1 LYPRRISGEE
11 WRREE
16 IKKGRE
22 GEEWN
27 GENKTPPNLNKTVDQ
42 LQNSTKLYS
51 ILLLY
56 EYSKRFRPAQLSV
69 EGGACILSV
78 ITAESHEY
86 TEVSFDVTSTK
97 NN

>member
-1 LYPRRISGEE
+1 VRSVRYRSVQPLPLHDARATILYPRRISGEK

-27 GENKTPPNLNKTVDQ
+27 GENRTPPNLNKTVDQ

-51 ILLLY
+51 ILLFYMNIQNVFVQRSLAL
-56 EYSKRFRPAQLSV
+56 RAGPA
-69 EGGACILSV
+69 
-78 ITAESHEY
+78 Y
-86 TEVSFDVTSTK
+86 
-97 NN
+97 